1 MGEQEAGT
9 PEQQNQLLFMQL
21 VMMFQGAAFQHMGKV
36 MNPVT
41 QKIERDMAQAK
52 HAIDMLGMLAAKTQ
66 GNLEEGEQ
74 RLLDHTLYE
83 LRMNYIDEVNKGEGG
98 EEARTQ
104 EPQVPETEAESS
116 GEEAPGEGSAEDL
129 KSDGEQAQ

>member
-1 MGEQEAGT
+1 MEKQEAGT

-52 HAIDMLGMLAAKTQ
+52 HAIDMLGMLESKTR
-66 GNLEEGEQ
+66 GNLEAEEK
-74 RLLDHTLYE
+74 RLLDHMLYE
-83 LRMNYIDEVNKGEGG
+83 LQMNYVDEVNKGEGG
-98 EEARTQ
+98 EKAQTQ
-104 EPQVPETEAESS
+104 EPQVPEVDAASS
-116 GEEAPGEGSAEDL
+116 GEEGAGGG
-129 KSDGEQAQ
+129 KR

>member
-1 MGEQEAGT
+1 MGKQEAGT

-52 HAIDMLGMLAAKTQ
+52 HAIDMLGMLESKTR
-66 GNLEEGEQ
+66 GNLEAEEK
-74 RLLDHTLYE
+74 RLLDHMLYE
-83 LRMNYIDEVNKGEGG
+83 LQMNYVDEVNKGEGG
-98 EEARTQ
+98 EKAQTQ
-104 EPQVPETEAESS
+104 EPQVPEVDAASS
-116 GEEAPGEGSAEDL
+116 GEEEPGEGSAEDS
-129 KSDGEQAQ
+129 KPDGENTQ